1 MQVDGNAS
9 LYYFISGYYLKNMY
23 ACFEMNGFTTQKAW
37 LQGIFQSLAN
47 YSAIVKNCFALLL
60 CSLRLYRLEWRKAN
74 FFFSIYF
81 KTSLKQAP
89 ALRIHPPRSSCLLP
103 DSWRFG
109 EYRDFS
115 PVLQSLRG
123 DHGYRLTYSSPRS
136 SYTRWGSQK
145 CCWWLPKVS
154 KVYS

>member
-1 MQVDGNAS
+1 
-9 LYYFISGYYLKNMY
+9 MY
-23 ACFEMNGFTTQKAW
+23 ACFEMNGFTTKKKRGCKVY
-37 LQGIFQSLAN
+37 L
-47 YSAIVKNCFALLL
+47 
-60 CSLRLYRLEWRKAN
+60 SLRLTTQQQSKIVSRCCFVAYVYRLWN
-74 FFFSIYF
+74 DHFCSVYF

-145 CCWWLPKVS
+145 CC
-154 KVYS
+154 